1 MLLLL
6 SVLLLATAGWA
17 KDIRTVVLTTVP
29 QMHCANCENKI
40 KTNIRFEK
48 GVKEIVTNLKD
59 KTVTVKY
66 DADRTTVEQLVA
78 GFSKIGYQA
87 SVVTAGTPA
96 AKGDKP
102 ATATPAPRK
111 K

>member
-1 MLLLL
+1 MKTRILVTLA
-6 SVLLLATAGWA
+6 VAFLATASWA

-48 GVKEIVTNLKD
+48 GVKEIETNLKD

-66 DADRTTVEQLVA
+66 DAERTTVEKLVI
-78 GFSKIGYQA
+78 GFSKIGYKA
-87 SVVTAGTPA
+87 SVIEA
-96 AKGDKP
+96 
-102 ATATPAPRK
+102 ATAKANNTNQSK
-111 K
+111 QK